1 MTSDPGNAYTGGV
14 SGRARIAMTP
24 LRIVSLY
31 AAVGAAWILFS
42 DRALELFV
50 RDPIQ
55 RSALASGKGV
65 GYVVVTAVLLLFLI
79 RSQHAER
86 RDRDREVRTVLDS
99 MPDAVL
105 VVDRRG
111 TIIDLNRA
119 ALELF
124 AARERRELLVPVG
137 ELAAQVHLRRADGRR
152 LDPARAASRRVLG
165 GEALTGLEALMR
177 RLDGREIFIS
187 ISSSPVQPRPGEQ
200 PQMAVAVVRDISEVR
215 RFEEMREDFLATAA
229 HEFKTPLAVVKAY
242 AQLMHKRGQ
251 GDQAALD
258 VISRQIDRLTRM
270 VHQLLEV
277 ARFRVSGA
285 ELSRERFD
293 LPALVSEV
301 VERLRQQSDGRTIIV
316 VLPDTPASVLG
327 DRERIGQVIG
337 SLLENALRF
346 SPQGGDIEAA
356 LARHGGEAILSIRDH
371 GLGIPP
377 ERQARIFER
386 FYRAHAGTPQDY
398 GGLGIGLGM
407 SREVV
412 TRHGGRMWFES
423 APGEG
428 STFFFSLPL
437 AEERA

>member
-1 MTSDPGNAYTGGV
+1 
-14 SGRARIAMTP
+14 MTP

-31 AAVGAAWILFS
+31 AVVGAAWVLFS
-42 DRALELFV
+42 DRVLELFV
-50 RDPIQ
+50 RDPVRRDAI
-55 RSALASGKGV
+55 ASGKGV
-65 GYVVVTAVLLLFLI
+65 VYVAVTALLLLFLI

-86 RDRDREVRTVLDS
+86 RVRDAELRTVLDS

-105 VVDRRG
+105 VMDRSS
-111 TIIDLNRA
+111 TIVDLNRA
-119 ALELF
+119 ALDVF
-124 AARERRELLVPVG
+124 AASERRELLVPV
-137 ELAAQVHLRRADGRR
+137 AALLERVHLRHADGRR
-152 LDPARAASRRVLG
+152 LDPTRSASRRALG
-165 GEALTGLEALMR
+165 GESVVDFEALMR
-177 RLDGREIFIS
+177 RLDGREVFIS
-187 ISSSPVQPRPGEQ
+187 ISSSPVLARPGE
-200 PQMAVAVVRDISEVR
+200 PPRLAVAVVRDISDVK

-251 GDQAALD
+251 GDLAALD

-270 VHQLLEV
+270 MQQLLEV
-277 ARFRVSGA
+277 ARFRVGGA

-293 LPALVSEV
+293 MHALVSEV
-301 VERLRQQSDGRTIIV
+301 ADRLRLQADGRNIV
-316 VLPDTPASVLG
+316 VDLPSNPASVVG

-346 SPQGGDIEAA
+346 SPQGGDVEAA
-356 LARHGGEAILSIRDH
+356 LARQGGEAIVSVRDH
-371 GLGIPP
+371 GLGIPTD
-377 ERQARIFER
+377 RQSRIFER
-386 FYRAHAGTPQDY
+386 FYRAHAGTPHDY
-398 GGLGIGLGM
+398 GGLGVGLGM

-412 TRHGGRMWFES
+412 TRHGGRIWFES